1 MKEVP
6 RVRAVSAVVVAAVL
20 LLGAS
25 TASAHLG
32 NPNYRSEVERVTPA
46 LEGVDVSVLDYDDRL
61 LLQNTT
67 GRDVVVMDYAG
78 KPYARLLAD
87 RTVEVNTNSSAY
99 YLNDDRYGQVT
110 VPDGLG
116 STPRW
121 KEQSRSGRFEWHDHR
136 MHWMGKGDPPA
147 LTDKNRRTHIFDWK
161 VPITV
166 GGTPG
171 TIAGSLTWVP
181 LDQGSA
187 PMGLIWGST
196 ALLVLLSIAVVV
208 IRRRRA
214 AAGHPEAW

>member
-25 TASAHLG
+25 TASAHMG

-46 LEGVDVSVLDYDDRL
+46 VAGVEVSVLNYDDRL
-61 LLQNTT
+61 LLQNTS
-67 GRDVVVMDYAG
+67 GREVVVLDYAG
-78 KPYARLLAD
+78 KPYARLLPD
-87 RTVEVNTNSSAY
+87 RTVDVNTNSSAY
-99 YLNDDRYGQVT
+99 YLNQERDAVVA
-110 VPDGLG
+110 VPDDLNT
-116 STPRW
+116 TPHW
-121 KEQSRSGRFEWHDHR
+121 KRESRTGRFEWHDHR

-147 LTDKNRRTHIFDWK
+147 LQDKSRRTHIFDWK

-166 GGTPG
+166 GGRPG

-181 LDQGSA
+181 LDQRSA

-196 ALLVLLSIAVVV
+196 ALIVLLCIAVFV
-208 IRRRRA
+208 IRMRRA
-214 AAGHPEAW
+214 SADRAEAW